1 MKILAEP
8 IDEIVKF
15 TKGKAHPNPYK
26 FRFTDE
32 EHRNHEIKIDKIIT
46 VTESKLA
53 GIQSIIY
60 LCQSEIDGVAMLYEL
75 KYLVTDCKW
84 ILYKI

>member
-8 IDEIVKF
+8 IDAIVKF
-15 TKGKAHPNPYK
+15 TKGKVHPVPYK

-32 EHRNHEIKIDKIIT
+32 EQRNHEIKIDKIIT

-53 GIQSIIY
+53 GIQSDIY
-60 LCQSEIDGVAMLYEL
+60 LCQGGIDGVARLYEL
-75 KYLVTDCKW
+75 KNLVTDCIW
-84 ILYKI
+84 IL